1 MFKNKGE
8 KNMASNYN
16 LKRQIAA
23 HHQEL
28 GGAHRI
34 HMGGKTLSMNKSGVA
49 EDLIQM
55 LPEKDRENLTEH
67 ISKEID
73 NTFEKMGLGL
83 KDFDKVPQFIES
95 KMKEVKEKPKEEPKK
110 EIEIKVESKPVIE
123 DKPKVTGIKTKKK
136 VK

>member
-1 MFKNKGE
+1 
-8 KNMASNYN
+8 MASNYN

-28 GGAHRI
+28 GGAHRVHI
-34 HMGGKTLSMNKSGVA
+34 GGKTLSMNKSGVA

-55 LPEKDRENLTEH
+55 LPEKDKEILAEH

-73 NTFEKMGLGL
+73 STFGKMGLGL
-83 KDFDKVPQFIES
+83 KDFEKSPKFMEGKI
-95 KMKEVKEKPKEEPKK
+95 KEIKEKPKEESKK
-110 EIEIKVESKPVIE
+110 PVEIKVETKPVIE
-123 DKPKVTGIKTKKK
+123 DKPKVTGDKTKKK